1 MISAMAWTNSKIF
14 RQFIADAVAKT
25 ASFSCNW
32 NSTDVFKAAL
42 FPTGTTPDA
51 TVSAANS
58 AYNAGVWTS
67 GTELTDTNWPAGGRA
82 VTGTGSGGGYASSG
96 TTITF
101 DGADTSGAGN
111 VTLAGVF
118 GDLLYDTVASVVTNQ
133 GAAFHYFG
141 GSQGV
146 TAGTF
151 TIVWNASGLMQVT
164 F

>member
-1 MISAMAWTNSKIF
+1 MAWTNSKIF
-14 RQFIADAVAKT
+14 RQWIADSLAPT
-25 ASFSCNW
+25 ASFAGKW
-32 NSTDVFKAAL
+32 GVGTPDTYKAAL

-51 TVSAANS
+51 TVTAANS

-82 VTGTGSGGGYASSG
+82 ITSPTFTSSG
-96 TTITF
+96 TTITY

-118 GDLLYDTVASVVTNQ
+118 GNLFYDDTLTTPVADQ
-133 GAAFHYFG
+133 GAAFHYYG

-146 TAGTF
+146 TGGTF